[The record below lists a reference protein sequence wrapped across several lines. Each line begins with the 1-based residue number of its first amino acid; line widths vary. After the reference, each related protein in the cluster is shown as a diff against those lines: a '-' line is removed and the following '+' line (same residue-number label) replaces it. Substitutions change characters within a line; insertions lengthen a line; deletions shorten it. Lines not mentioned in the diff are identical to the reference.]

1 MFYRTLHR
9 SLRGHY
15 PAPPKLNF
23 IILQSRAAGI
33 ADHIL
38 PLGNWFRP
46 EICPSKPEI
55 GPFKSEIL
63 PPRPQTR
70 PLRLEI
76 IPLRPLSNP
85 PRLQIIH
92 LRPQSSPHR
101 TKKTLCSTGLCP
113 LWGRCRCP
121 ASLHSNSQSYKAG
134 QTLIADHILPPQACR
149 QASNQPSQ
157 ASNQQ
162 KNRSP
167 KGNMWSAIPVAL
179 LNMFVTVGD
188 G

>member
-1 MFYRTLHR
+1 MDRWTHRQTNKSPPMFYRTLHR

-70 PLRLEI
+70 PLRLQI

-101 TKKTLCSTGLCP
+101 TKQVAQGQYVVSDT
-113 LWGRCRCP
+113 RCP
-121 ASLHSNSQSYKAG
+121 ALHGCKSE
-134 QTLIADHILPPQACR
+134 
-149 QASNQPSQ
+149 
-157 ASNQQ
+157 
-162 KNRSP
+162 
-167 KGNMWSAIPVAL
+167 
-179 LNMFVTVGD
+179 
-188 G
+188 